1 MDIKKK
7 QKIVK
12 KWFVE
17 LQNIICKSIEQ
28 LEKEYGSKKKFK
40 NNNKFWS
47 SGVSVVLHPK
57 NPHVPAMH
65 FNTRFICTKKS
76 WFGGGMDL
84 TPCISDNNQKKIIIK
99 N

>member
-28 LEKEYGSKKKFK
+28 LEKENEELEKKVLILSRRLEYYKA
-40 NNNKFWS
+40 
-47 SGVSVVLHPK
+47 VVEEK
-57 NPHVPAMH
+57 E
-65 FNTRFICTKKS
+65 
-76 WFGGGMDL
+76 
-84 TPCISDNNQKKIIIK
+84 
-99 N
+99 